1 MVVTGEAGTVAGRVR
16 WKSSFRDAA
25 FTCKACGICC
35 AVYRIQV
42 DDDDI
47 ARMSLADDQV
57 AECVGD
63 SIIARTPEGMCIFN
77 RDNLCKRYEVRP
89 ISCRTYPLDV
99 IFLGKGRAVVDV
111 VYTCPYVGIG
121 ESYTPDRINATMAE
135 DVRLKPDFYAAI
147 DESYDRTRAGIVDA
161 FERGWPGPG
170 TLEAVDAALITW
182 AVKHEDP
189 VSALF
194 AGTFAV
200 SRRFP
205 PVPGPDA
212 VGEVLTAVEVHPLNE
227 AKLSCVRF
235 YLDTGVKAMTLTDGK
250 LEVYCMSVA
259 EDGLHLG
266 DDRIQLGRLWSMSF
280 DDDARGL
287 LGDFLSEVSRR
298 GKTQALVLRV
308 GSRLLVKGIR
318 LNPVQL
324 RGELLYYTAACAC
337 AAASAFTVRHGHPT
351 VTRGDMRDGIG
362 YADAVAYY
370 LGEADWESHLCEDN

>member
-1 MVVTGEAGTVAGRVR
+1 
-16 WKSSFRDAA
+16 
-25 FTCKACGICC
+25 
-35 AVYRIQV
+35 
-42 DDDDI
+42 
-47 ARMSLADDQV
+47 MSLADDQV

-63 SIIARTPEGMCIFN
+63 RIIARTPEGMCIFN

-89 ISCRTYPLDV
+89 ISCRTYPLDFV
-99 IFLGKGRAVVDV
+99 FLGRGRAVVDM
-111 VYTCPYVGIG
+111 VYSCPYVGIG
-121 ESYTPDRINATMAE
+121 ETYKPERINATMIE
-135 DVRLKPDFYAAI
+135 DLGLKPDFYAAI
-147 DESYDRTRAGIVDA
+147 DESYDRVRAGVVEA
-161 FERGWPGPG
+161 FEGSWPEPG
-170 TLEAVDAALITW
+170 TLEVVDAALIAW
-182 AVKHEDP
+182 AVERDDP

-194 AGTFAV
+194 AGTVAL

-205 PVPGPDA
+205 PVPGPDP
-212 VGEVLTAVEVHPLNE
+212 VREVLMSVEVHPLNE

-250 LEVYCMSVA
+250 LEVYCMSVE

-266 DDRIQLGRLWSMSF
+266 DDRIPLDTLWSMSF
-280 DDDARGL
+280 DEDARGL

-308 GSRLLVKGIR
+308 GSRLLAKGIR

-337 AAASAFTVRHGHPT
+337 AAASAFAVRHGHSS
-351 VTRGDMRDGIG
+351 VDRGDMRDGIG